1 MTSKKKGVER
11 VKPKKI
17 KEEPQPEIIQVKQP
31 LSSGNQNANSNKN
44 TQVVQ
49 IVFPEDT
56 EIRKVKKKKKGKSQ
70 AQKKKEE
77 QREELLNQLKQR
89 LEEYDRL
96 QEEAQKLKIK
106 IPESLGIKVISKA
119 DLKTNEDI
127 QNYIND
133 VINKIAKLQELV
145 KKPQST
151 SMGLPMRLGSGIN
164 ILPTLPPQF
173 TPQQPPIIPPQ
184 RPPIIPPQ
192 EPPQEPDKTKERLDK
207 IARDVEKKFVEGGGD
222 LPAGSPFTPEKP
234 DQPAGKDIPI
244 EEGDLVL
251 SKGIKYGDKRIDVE
265 APKGWEKIYNE
276 YRIFLES
283 VEFITAKNEILDGVY
298 HIPLEKEN
306 ELFTTKDQI
315 RKDYLIW
322 FNSLDRNLISYIYN
336 NQLLNQIDKDIRE
349 TTQLTPQ
356 KIAEKLFTEQGV
368 SFKEI
373 TGGNEKSSIEELIG
387 ETKNPFKKDS
397 DNRAYTSYETTY
409 YTITNKLI
417 EVKKEITR
425 LESSSASASPR
436 TIKELEDRLNNLD
449 KTLDKAYN
457 SLNEYVV
464 KGVMSRND
472 ELHKRI
478 NDTRQQLSNIDNP
491 SPTDPSTPDPSVLP
505 IESQDEAINNLKN
518 FTNSKKSPN
527 YTPKIRA
534 SVLQIFGEEIYTQ
547 LEKLKPADRRKVII
561 ERFIKFMANE
571 DPNWKPDNIADRGP
585 EPIQPPNRTD
595 AIMDD
600 EGVMRLRG
608 LPTGFVGGPTT
619 I

>member
-11 VKPKKI
+11 VRPKKV
-17 KEEPQPEIIQVKQP
+17 KDEPQPEIIQVKQP

-77 QREELLNQLKQR
+77 QREQLLNQLKQR

-145 KKPQST
+145 KTPQST

-164 ILPTLPPQF
+164 ILPSLPPQF

-184 RPPIIPPQ
+184 RPPIIPPST
-192 EPPQEPDKTKERLDK
+192 PPQEPDKTKEQLDK
-207 IARDVEKKFVEGGGD
+207 IAKDIQDRLDKGG
-222 LPAGSPFTPEKP
+222 SSFTPFTPTQP
-234 DQPAGKDIPI
+234 DQPAGADIPI
-244 EEGDLVL
+244 EEGELVMN
-251 SKGIKYGDKRIDVE
+251 KGIKYGDKRIDVE
-265 APKGWEKIYNE
+265 APKGWEPIYNR

-283 VEFITAKNEILDGVY
+283 VEFNTSENEILEGVY
-298 HIPLEKEN
+298 HIPLSKEN

-315 RKDYLIW
+315 RNDYLTW
-322 FNSLDRNLISYIYN
+322 FNSLDRNLVAYIYK

-349 TTQLTPQ
+349 NTQLTPQ
-356 KIAEKLFTEQGV
+356 KLAEKLFKEQGV
-368 SFKEI
+368 GFKEI
-373 TGGNEKSSIEELIG
+373 TGGNEQPAIEEKIRQQS
-387 ETKNPFKKDS
+387 NPFKKDS
-397 DNRAYTSYETTY
+397 DNKAYNSYQNTY
-409 YTITNKLI
+409 YSITNKLVD
-417 EVKKEITR
+417 VKKEITR

-436 TIKELEDRLNNLD
+436 IIKELEDRINNLE
-449 KTLDKAYN
+449 KTIDNAYN
-457 SLNEYVV
+457 PLPDIV
-464 KGVMSRND
+464 KLGVNTDND
-472 ELHKRI
+472 KLHQRF
-478 NDTRQQLSNIDNP
+478 NTTRQELSNVDNP
-491 SPTDPSTPDPSVLP
+491 SPTDPNIPDPSILP
-505 IESQDEAINNLKN
+505 SESQEGAINNLKI
-518 FTNSKKSPN
+518 FTNSNKPS
-527 YTPKIRA
+527 YTKKIRA
-534 SVLQIFGEEIYTQ
+534 SVLQIFDEDFYTRIEN
-547 LEKLKPADRRKVII
+547 LPPAERRKVIV
-561 ERFIKFMANE
+561 ENFVKFMANQE
-571 DPNWKPDNIADRGP
+571 PNWKPDNTADRRP

-595 AIMDD
+595 ATMDD
-600 EGVMRLRG
+600 EGIIRLRG
-608 LPTGFVGGPTT
+608 LPTGFVGGRTT

>member
-77 QREELLNQLKQR
+77 QREQLLNQLKQR

-133 VINKIAKLQELV
+133 VINKIAKLQQLV
-145 KKPQST
+145 KTPQST

-164 ILPTLPPQF
+164 ILPSLPPQF

-184 RPPIIPPQ
+184 RPPTIPPTT
-192 EPPQEPDKTKERLDK
+192 PPQEPDKTKEQLDRIAKDIQDRLD
-207 IARDVEKKFVEGGGD
+207 EGG
-222 LPAGSPFTPEKP
+222 SSFTPFTPQQP
-234 DQPAGKDIPI
+234 DQPAGADIPI
-244 EEGDLVL
+244 EEGQLEMN
-251 SKGIKYGDKRIDVE
+251 KGIKYGDKRIDVE
-265 APKGWEKIYNE
+265 APKGWEPLYNR

-283 VEFITAKNEILDGVY
+283 VLFNTSENEILDGVY

-306 ELFTTKDQI
+306 ELFTTKDKI
-315 RKDYLIW
+315 RNDYLTW
-322 FNSLDRNLISYIYN
+322 FNSLDRNLVAYIYK

-349 TTQLTPQ
+349 NTQLTPQ
-356 KIAEKLFTEQGV
+356 KLAEKLFKEEGV
-368 SFKEI
+368 GFKEI
-373 TGGNEKSSIEELIG
+373 TGGNEQPAIEEKIRQQS
-387 ETKNPFKKDS
+387 NPFKKDS
-397 DNRAYTSYETTY
+397 DNKAYNSYQNTY
-409 YTITNKLI
+409 YSITNKLM
-417 EVKKEITR
+417 EVKQEITR
-425 LESSSASASPR
+425 LESSSASASPA
-436 TIKELEDRLNNLD
+436 TIKELEDRINNLEQTID
-449 KTLDKAYN
+449 NAYN
-457 SLNEYVV
+457 PLPDIV
-464 KGVMSRND
+464 KLGVNVEND
-472 ELHKRI
+472 KLHQRF
-478 NDTRQQLSNIDNP
+478 NTTRQELSNIDNP
-491 SPTDPSTPDPSVLP
+491 RPTDPNTPDPSILP
-505 IESQDEAINNLKN
+505 IESQDEAINNLKI
-518 FTNSKKSPN
+518 FTNSNKPS
-527 YTPKIRA
+527 YTKKIRA
-534 SVLQIFGEEIYTQ
+534 SVLQIFGDDFYTR
-547 LEKLKPADRRKVII
+547 LENLPPAERRKVIV
-561 ERFIKFMANE
+561 ENFVKFMANE

-595 AIMDD
+595 ATMDD
-600 EGVMRLRG
+600 QGILRLRG